1 MLAISALKDK
11 AVGVA
16 AVNSIDFVRRTF
28 SLFAEGETAA
38 TFRSTAD
45 RARLEG
51 FGVSRFVAPDEE
63 RGWARLD
70 FVPDEGDELAQL
82 IFTSGTTGEP
92 KAIALTRSNIADT
105 TRRLSAIMEID
116 SGVREYI
123 GVPVT
128 YSFGLARARAVAF
141 AGGEFFLPQNGFAP
155 FEIAEML
162 KRGEINAVS
171 AVPTLWRV
179 LMQNADLFGAERRT
193 LRWIEIG
200 SQLMTRAEKETLK
213 ALFPN
218 AIIVQHYGLTEASR
232 TTFLRI
238 HETEGEA
245 LASVGKAIAPAEI
258 RTDLA
263 GRIMIRGPHV
273 ARFELTAGGR
283 VPLTDA
289 EGWLT
294 TNDAGSIRDGRL
306 YFEGRL
312 DDLIN
317 CGGIKINPELLER
330 DLSAALGASA
340 DEIAVARLP
349 DAMRGDG
356 LLIGLGATSKVDEGA
371 ARTAAIAATA
381 ALGVNAAGAIR
392 VARIDEFARTETGK
406 LKRAAITER
415 FLAQSDAPAPDDAP
429 PPQNSGLDAKL
440 VELWSHALGGRA
452 ISPRDSFF
460 DLGGDLHAAKAL
472 IPQMEAAGVPAVVA
486 RGMLDGLSIHEIAR
500 RTATEANAAASA
512 DLEQKILAVWRE
524 ALGRNDVSVDQ
535 SFYDIGGDSLSA
547 VTVAL
552 NLERA
557 GLEPALAHGVFD
569 GKTIRELAR
578 DHSSASGPPEAA
590 PVPAPPRKTEV
601 AVFSEASNFMKGV
614 VLLCMIG
621 SHWLPPYLG
630 KFGLDKGP
638 AAGFLALFFSLGT
651 PTLAFMF
658 GMGLVVFHARQYQKS
673 RPSFNRNITIAMALL
688 AFGVIMNGLFEI
700 AGAMIVHGYLP
711 RAGVLDKFYGPF
723 VYFLVATASLPLWIG
738 RVGKGGGSLAALL
751 LASIIGY
758 SVYARLAAS
767 LPAEAKGEETFL
779 NELLVG
785 RWSLLQMG
793 AISLFGAAIGQ
804 VIQRRLDAG
813 GRLNS
818 FAALGAVMIAGAL
831 AASFALGQGAIW
843 FEFPKK
849 VSLLTMTFYAGA
861 ALTVIA
867 AFRPF
872 TEAIRPAPGARFAVE
887 ITCCIG
893 ILLFPLFVL
902 QSFVYRGAMSWYEL
916 TGDNFL
922 TMLAALIAGFS
933 AVAAWLIRRV
943 YRIYYAG
950 RR

>member
-1 MLAISALKDK
+1 MLAISALKEK

-16 AVNSIDFVRRTF
+16 AVNSIDFARRTF

-38 TFRSTAD
+38 TFRSAAD

-51 FGVSRFVAPDEE
+51 FGVSRFVTPDESK
-63 RGWARLD
+63 GWARLH
-70 FVPDEGDELAQL
+70 FSPAEGDTLAQL

-105 TRRLSAIMEID
+105 TRRLNSIMEVD
-116 SGVREYI
+116 SGIREYI

-162 KRGEINAVS
+162 KRGEINAIS
-171 AVPTLWRV
+171 AVPTLWRI
-179 LMQNADLFGAERRT
+179 LMQNADLFGPERKT

-232 TTFLRI
+232 TTFLRV

-245 LASVGKAIAPAEI
+245 LSSVGRAIAPIEI
-258 RTDLA
+258 KTDLA
-263 GRIMIRGPHV
+263 GRIMIRGPNV

-283 VPLTDA
+283 VLLTDA

-294 TNDAGSIRDGRL
+294 TNDVGSIREGHL
-306 YFEGRL
+306 HFEGRL

-317 CGGIKINPELLER
+317 CGGVKINPELLER

-340 DEIAVARLP
+340 DDIAVARLP

-356 LLIGLGATSKVDEGA
+356 LLIALSATSKVDDGA

-381 ALGVNAAGAIR
+381 ALGVNAAGAIT
-392 VARIDEFARTETGK
+392 VARLDEFARTETGK
-406 LKRAAITER
+406 LKRAAIAEQ
-415 FLAQSDAPAPDDAP
+415 FLMRPDASSAASAPSETA
-429 PPQNSGLDAKL
+429 GLDAKL
-440 VELWSHALGGRA
+440 VDLWSKALGGRA
-452 ISPRDSFF
+452 ISPQDSFF
-460 DLGGDLHAAKAL
+460 DLGGDLHAAEAL
-472 IPQMEAAGVPAVVA
+472 IPQMEAAGVPASVA

-500 RTATEANAAASA
+500 RTLIEADANASA
-512 DLEQKILAVWRE
+512 GLEQKILAVWRD

-569 GKTIRELAR
+569 GKTIRELAEE
-578 DHSSASGPPEAA
+578 HSGASNSPGAA
-590 PVPAPPRKTEV
+590 PVLTLPRKTEI
-601 AVFSEASNFMKGV
+601 AIFSEASNFMKGV

-621 SHWLPPYLG
+621 SHWIPPYLG
-630 KFGLDKGP
+630 KFGLDEGLV
-638 AAGFLALFFSLGT
+638 ASFLALFFSLGT

-673 RPSFNRNITIAMALL
+673 RPSFNRNILIAMALL
-688 AFGVIMNGLFEI
+688 TFGVVMNGVFEI
-700 AGAMIVHGYLP
+700 AIAIIVHEPLSG
-711 RAGVLDKFYGPF
+711 AGFLEKFYGPF
-723 VYFLVATASLPLWIG
+723 IYFLVATASLPLWIG
-738 RVGKGGGSLAALL
+738 RVGKGKGSLAVLL
-751 LASIIGY
+751 LASILGY
-758 SVYARLAAS
+758 SAYAQLAVS
-767 LPAEAKGEETFL
+767 LPAQAKGEETLL
-779 NELLVG
+779 NDLLVG

-793 AISLFGAAIGQ
+793 AISLFGAAVGQ
-804 VIQRRLDAG
+804 MIQSRLDAG
-813 GRLNS
+813 GRLKS
-818 FAALGAVMIAGAL
+818 FAALGAMMIAGAL
-831 AASFALGQGAIW
+831 AASLILGRGAIW
-843 FEFPKK
+843 FEFPKT
-849 VSLLTMTFYAGA
+849 VSLFTMTFYAGV
-861 ALTVIA
+861 ALVVIA
-867 AFRPF
+867 AFRSL
-872 TEAIRPAPGARFAVE
+872 TDAVRSSPGLRFIVE
-887 ITCCIG
+887 VVCCIG

-902 QSFVYRGAMSWYEL
+902 QSFVYRGAISFYQL

-943 YRIYYAG
+943 YGIYYAG